1 MARAKPEVLVTQSLV
16 DRLTSHEDWPTT
28 RNASLRMYRDGI
40 KRDVEWLLNSRR
52 PVVPEL
58 EGRVMALK
66 SVFNYGLPELTS
78 FSGSNQDPGALLTA
92 IRQTLLN
99 FEPRVRDPRVFL
111 VRTDVL
117 ARSLRFHVEG
127 KLMFENGEEDISFDT
142 VLEVTNGGYEVK

>member
-1 MARAKPEVLVTQSLV
+1 MARAKSELLVTQSLI
-16 DRLTSHEDWPTT
+16 DRLTDYEDWPTT
-28 RNASLRMYRDGI
+28 RNASLPMYPEDI
-40 KRDVEWLLNSRR
+40 NKDVEWLLNSRR

-58 EGRVMALK
+58 EGRVMASK
-66 SVFNYGLPELTS
+66 SVFNFGLPDLTS
-78 FSGSNQDPGALLTA
+78 FSVKNADPGALLIA

-99 FEPRVRDPRVFL
+99 FEPRIKEPRVFL

-127 KLMFENGEEDISFDT
+127 KLLFENGEEDISFDT